1 MDFVEL
7 KKRDIHRARNYK
19 YKHGEISEIAD
30 LRFER
35 ALRARDLSEFPNVTY
50 HLEMKMIVKR
60 DKQDSLDQIAS
71 QLADYEKSMDD
82 DHNSSLQYVDNDL
95 EK

>member
-19 YKHGEISEIAD
+19 YKPGEISEIAD
-30 LRFER
+30 ARFER

-50 HLEMKMIVKR
+50 HLEMKIIVKR
-60 DKQDSLDQIAS
+60 EKQDGLDQIAAR
-71 QLADYEKSMDD
+71 LAEYEKSMDRD
-82 DHNSSLQYVDNDL
+82 NNSSLQYVDNDL
-95 EK
+95 AK